1 MYLRFQN
8 QLPLIYTKSG
18 SSCSPLLD
26 ETSESI
32 IITAD
37 LVFSGTDHWL
47 ADLSRIS
54 LCY

>member
-8 QLPLIYTKSG
+8 QLSLVYTKSV
-18 SSCSPLLD
+18 STCSPLSD

-37 LVFSGTDHWL
+37 LMFSGTDHWP